1 MSLAHRVIR
10 PALPCIALLV
20 ASIAPAYAGAKY
32 ECAGKT
38 ITAEGPL
45 MSKVTEASG
54 EQIETHARIDGSNL
68 LVTIAKYKPDG
79 ALDRVFRFTA
89 AIGDLVFD
97 ARSTQL
103 GIRKVKKGGAN
114 FTGLV
119 FYAKGNA
126 KSISRDEVFCRSG
139 QSGVYK
145 TNFLDPVFEKEDEA
159 RAFFAK
165 VQALQS
171 TLPAAGGAGEAAA
184 APASR
189 IPAGANSCSCPKLSC
204 RSGSISACQ
213 ITCQKGP
220 AKCRCTQCITESGSA
235 GTINTCHCG

>member
-1 MSLAHRVIR
+1 MSLAHRVLR
-10 PALPCIALLV
+10 FALPCISLLV
-20 ASIAPAYAGAKY
+20 ASSAPAYAEEKY

-38 ITAEGPL
+38 IAAEGPL
-45 MSKVTEASG
+45 TSKVREASG

-68 LVTIAKYKPDG
+68 VVTVAKYKPDG

-89 AIGDLVFD
+89 PIGDLAFD

-103 GIRKVKKGGAN
+103 GIRKMKKGGAN
-114 FTGLV
+114 VTGLV

-126 KSISRDEVFCRSG
+126 KSISRDEVFCRTS

-171 TLPAAGGAGEAAA
+171 TLPPSGGSGAAAA

-189 IPAGANSCSCPKLSC
+189 VPAGANSCSCPKLSC
-204 RSGSISACQ
+204 RGGSISACH

-220 AKCRCTQCITESGSA
+220 AQCRCTQCITESGSA